1 MLNFKLTFQV
11 QRVAL
16 EQLVLR
22 VKALKLP
29 GPAADVCAQLPEP
42 PSAEA
47 VAVAVHELA
56 AIGALTAV
64 GEEGNS
70 REGGNAYSSFS
81 SSSSSSSSSSMVAA
95 GEEDGMG
102 GERLTPL
109 GTLLCQLP
117 IDARLGKLI
126 TFGLCF
132 GCADE
137 VRGEET

>member
-1 MLNFKLTFQV
+1 MNLNLQPEV

-64 GEEGNS
+64 GEEGN
-70 REGGNAYSSFS
+70 REGVNAFPS
-81 SSSSSSSSSSMVAA
+81 SSSSSSSLVAA